1 MRKMNIDIWSQWLLS
16 FCLSHLCSTLCQTAS
31 RTHIWGEM
39 AWIAQPW
46 IIPDVELSEYKSL
59 LPPSKSTHSPGLTI
73 WLSTWFC
80 IKSSIFCFTRVLVSH
95 GDSWSHS
102 WPVCPNAKNS
112 LSEQARQK
120 ARQQMLLPR
129 GTACALTARMCSA
142 PLQGSSSAGF
152 ADVVSRAPKLQ
163 LLFQQWNLLHLHPNF
178 LLPDLLGHLLREEQT
193 LPQF

>member
-1 MRKMNIDIWSQWLLS
+1 MVVI
-16 FCLSHLCSTLCQTAS
+16 
-31 RTHIWGEM
+31 
-39 AWIAQPW
+39 
-46 IIPDVELSEYKSL
+46 L
-59 LPPSKSTHSPGLTI
+59 LPFSSLQYSLSNCLENTHLRGDGLNCSALNHSRCRIIWIQISAPSFKIYTFPGLTI

-112 LSEQARQK
+112 LSQQARQK

-163 LLFQQWNLLHLHPNF
+163 LLFQQWNLLLLHPNF

-193 LPQF
+193 LPHF